1 MLDRGL
7 QPDNDGSKSIV
18 RDKLNQVLRKPLK
31 MKKAINER
39 NTRIIPIVCE
49 ELWKILSKRAKIQYR
64 NWKSHALLSR
74 NKSDY
79 LLFEGIVQTTSMFRL
94 KEAFEKSGLKYKSWH
109 CCRHSRGTFLHG
121 KTGDKEL
128 SMQWLGHASEK
139 VHSKYIHTYE
149 GLMREIKAKDM
160 CWED

>member
-1 MLDRGL
+1 M
-7 QPDNDGSKSIV
+7 K
-18 RDKLNQVLRKPLK
+18 KPLK
-31 MKKAINER
+31 IKKAINER

-64 NWKSHALLSR
+64 DWKNHSLLSR

-128 SMQWLGHASEK
+128 SMLWLGHASEK

-160 CWED
+160 CWEE